1 MGIAR
6 EHELHRRRL
15 GRNTGV
21 GLALGA
27 IVVILLGLTV
37 AKVEIMDTAGPYS
50 SGAASE
56 GADR

>member
-1 MGIAR
+1 MGITR
-6 EHELHRRRL
+6 EHELHRLRL
-15 GRNTGV
+15 GRNAIV

-37 AKVEIMDTAGPYS
+37 VKVELMDTAGPYS

-56 GADR
+56 GESR